1 MLGNFT
7 VSSIIPSKAEDEV
20 EYCALRLTFRLEQD
34 FVTKKVTI
42 KPMLVYKQT
51 YGTYDRCR

>member
-7 VSSIIPSKAEDEV
+7 VSSIIPSKAEDEG

-34 FVTKKVTI
+34 FVMEKITI
-42 KPMLVYKQT
+42 KPMLVYEQIH
-51 YGTYDRCR
+51 GTYDRCR